1 MAGLFF
7 AALFTQVI
15 DPAKPNLPQAAL
27 VSIPRTRFIN
37 EARSRVFGIV
47 SAVILLAFAGK
58 LAREVG

>member
-7 AALFTQVI
+7 VALFTQVI

-27 VSIPRTRFIN
+27 VSIPRTRLIN
-37 EARSRVFGIV
+37 EARSRVFRIV